1 MIENGYHLLIDN
13 AALLLVT
20 ALVFDVLKIR
30 WQTRLV
36 GVQRILIGSIIG
48 IICILLMLSPWNFAP
63 GIIFDT
69 RSILLSISGLFFGL
83 VPTIIAMVMAS
94 IFRFMQGGIAAFTG
108 ISVILATGSIG
119 IVWRYLRKKK
129 IEQIKIVELYL
140 FGLLNHVVM
149 LLLMLTLPKETAFTV
164 LAEVSFPVLL
174 IYPIATAILGFLLV
188 NRSQRETVF
197 NLLQEREEQLSLAI
211 NSANIGFFEEDLVNK
226 EYKYSPEWKRQLGY
240 RDEELSDERINWISR
255 LHPEERDQIIDI
267 MKSFMEG
274 DSDTFDA
281 EFRLRHKNGAYRW
294 ILSRGMIQR
303 DQNRKAIKLIGC
315 HVDVTDLKE
324 FEDALILNERRFRS
338 LAESSQDVITLFSKD
353 YKFEYVNE
361 AAVRL
366 TGLELS
372 KIIGKRPEEIFIEK
386 KLIENLND
394 DLERVILTEKPVN
407 RIGFWPTKNA
417 NNGESKL
424 MLDWRLTPVRNPAGQ
439 VEWILGI
446 ARDITNLLETEAAL
460 KKSEEKFRRI
470 FETSGV
476 GISLTDL
483 SGNFISGNPA
493 ILKMLGYTQS
503 EYAKLN
509 IRDVTF
515 KEDVTMN
522 VQMIEEYKSGLRESF
537 SLEKRMVRKNGQV
550 FWANLISTLVRDEF
564 GKPLFTIGMMEDIT
578 SRKVAEEK
586 EIIAQQELQDLLTKS
601 DQSRQVLLSLI
612 EDQKIA
618 EKKLKQLTTDLIIA
632 YDSTLEGWSHALE
645 LKEQETAGHS
655 RRVVELTLNIAKKL
669 GVTGDDLV
677 QIERGAL
684 LHDIGKMGIP
694 DSILLKPGPLTEEEW
709 VIMRMHPVY
718 ANNLL
723 AKIDFLKPALD
734 IPYSHHERWDGS
746 GYPQGLAGKEI
757 PLAARIFAVVDIW
770 DALSSDRPY
779 RKAWKR
785 EDILTYIRDIS
796 GTQLDPEIVDI
807 FLNEIEGTEQNV

>member
-1 MIENGYHLLIDN
+1 MNENGFHLLIDN

-20 ALVFDVLKIR
+20 ALVFDILKIR

-36 GVQRILIGSIIG
+36 GVQRILIGIIIG
-48 IICILLMLSPWNFAP
+48 SICILLMLSPWNFAP

-94 IFRFMQGGIAAFTG
+94 ILRFMQGGIAAITG
-108 ISVILATGSIG
+108 ISVIIATGSIG
-119 IVWRYLRKKK
+119 IAWRYLRKKK
-129 IEQIKIVELYL
+129 IEKIKMVELYL

-149 LLLMLTLPKETAFTV
+149 LLLMLTLPKETAFSV
-164 LAEVSFPVLL
+164 LGKISFPVLV
-174 IYPIATAILGFLLV
+174 IYPIVTAILGFLLI
-188 NRSQRETVF
+188 NRVQRETVF

-211 NSANIGFFEEDLVNK
+211 NSANIGFFEEDLVNE
-226 EYKYSPEWKRQLGY
+226 EYKYSPEWKGQLGY
-240 RDEELSDERINWISR
+240 LPEELSDDRINWISR
-255 LHPEERDQIIDI
+255 LHPDERDQVLGTVN
-267 MKSFMEG
+267 SFLDG
-274 DSDTFDA
+274 DSNTFNA
-281 EFRLRHKNGAYRW
+281 EFRLRHKNGSYRW

-303 DQNRKAIKLIGC
+303 DQNGKASKLIGC

-324 FEDALILNERRFRS
+324 FEEALIINERRFRS
-338 LAESSQDVITLFSKD
+338 LAESSQDVITLFTKD
-353 YKFEYVNE
+353 YKFEYVND
-361 AAVRL
+361 ASVRL
-366 TGLELS
+366 TGLES
-372 KIIGKRPEEIFIEK
+372 SMIVGKRPDEIFTDN
-386 KLIENLND
+386 KLVENLID

-407 RIGFWPTKNA
+407 RIAYWPVKN
-417 NNGESKL
+417 NNNQEAKL
-424 MLDWRLTPVRNPAGQ
+424 MLDWRLNPVRNPHGEI
-439 VEWILGI
+439 EWVLGI
-446 ARDITNLLETEAAL
+446 ARDITNMLETEAAL
-460 KKSEEKFRRI
+460 KKSEEKFRRV
-470 FETSGV
+470 FETSGL

-503 EYAKLN
+503 EYATLN

-515 KEDVTMN
+515 EEDVAMN

-537 SLEKRMVRKNGQV
+537 SYEKRLVRKNGEV

-578 SRKVAEEK
+578 SRKIAEEK
-586 EIIAQQELQDLLTKS
+586 EVIAQQELQDLLNKA

-618 EKKLKQLTTDLIIA
+618 EKKLKTLATDLMVA

-655 RRVVELTLNIAKKL
+655 RRVVDLTLTIAKKL
-669 GVTGDDLV
+669 GVSGDDLV

-694 DSILLKPGPLTEEEW
+694 DNILLKPGPLTEEEW
-709 VIMRMHPVY
+709 VIMKRHPVY
-718 ANNLL
+718 AYNLL
-723 AKIDFLKPALD
+723 SKIEFLKPALD

-746 GYPQGLAGKEI
+746 GYPQALAGKDI
-757 PLAARIFAVVDIW
+757 PLAARIFTVIDIW

-785 EDILTYIRDIS
+785 EDILAYIRDIS
-796 GTQLDPEIVDI
+796 GKQLDPEIVEL
-807 FLNEIEGTEQNV
+807 FLCEIEK